1 MLTSSHHTASVQGGP
16 RPYIAAKSTLRS
28 LIIVL
33 AVLPLLIGGQVITAQ
48 EATEEPGEDTT
59 DFAIPRPEP
68 STTFDADEVTVNVL
82 FDAIPQGRIGV
93 LHIPTEGVTGARVR
107 FRDQLA
113 EFFPVEGEGLFGII
127 AVNMDLP
134 PRAYEFSVLA
144 FMETGDRVTVRGQF
158 NVTLGG
164 FIRQDFELTSDRA
177 FLADPQIE
185 RVEFARLDSVQDD
198 VTPERSWAD
207 GGFQIPIDSE
217 ITSPFGAFRIIN
229 ENTETRHTGWDVR
242 APVGTPIMAMGAG
255 TVAFAGLMDIR
266 GNHVIIDHG
275 YGIYS
280 GYSHLSQVHVTRG
293 QPITRGQIIGMTGNT
308 GRSNGPHLHWEVTVN
323 EEWVDSVDFL
333 LTWLP

>member
-1 MLTSSHHTASVQGGP
+1 
-16 RPYIAAKSTLRS
+16 
-28 LIIVL
+28 
-33 AVLPLLIGGQVITAQ
+33 
-48 EATEEPGEDTT
+48 
-59 DFAIPRPEP
+59 
-68 STTFDADEVTVNVL
+68 
-82 FDAIPQGRIGV
+82 
-93 LHIPTEGVTGARVR
+93 
-107 FRDQLA
+107 
-113 EFFPVEGEGLFGII
+113 
-127 AVNMDLP
+127 
-134 PRAYEFSVLA
+134 
-144 FMETGDRVTVRGQF
+144 MESGDRVTVRGQF

-164 FIRQDFELTSDRA
+164 FIRQDFELASDRA
-177 FLADPQIE
+177 FLADPQVE

-198 VTPERSWAD
+198 VTLERAWAD
-207 GGFQIPIDSE
+207 SGFQIPIDDE